1 MKTTTS
7 LKSHKGFT
15 LIELLTVIAII
26 GILAGILIPAIG
38 NVRKSASQAK
48 SMSNLKQIALAYNTF
63 SSSGGRTRTISDGT
77 YNESTAPT
85 SASSVL
91 EWPLVL
97 AQNGGLVDATVY
109 YVESDPSVTA
119 EGGIDTLPK
128 IIGQK
133 DTSGLFVPNSDWT
146 GLATSVIGYEMVTG
160 TSANANSSTT
170 PLLWTKGLKTDG
182 TWDPDVNPWGS
193 DGGHI
198 AFMDGHVT
206 FFQNVAQP
214 PALVDAAD
222 GSSTANIEET
232 LTSSGRILKPDTE

>member
-1 MKTTTS
+1 MEKKPCTRRS
-7 LKSHKGFT
+7 GFT

-63 SSSGGRTRTISDGT
+63 SSAGGRTRTISVGA
-77 YNESTAPT
+77 YNENTSPT
-85 SASSVL
+85 SADSVL
-91 EWPLVL
+91 QWPLVL

-109 YVESDPSVTA
+109 YIESDQAVTDA
-119 EGGIDTLPK
+119 GGVDTLPK

-133 DTSGLFVPNSDWT
+133 DASGLFTPNGDWT
-146 GLATSVIGYEMVTG
+146 GLSTEVIGYEMVAG

-170 PLLWTKGLKTDG
+170 PLLWTKGLQTDG
-182 TWDPDVNPWGS
+182 TWDSDINPWGA

-206 FFQNVAQP
+206 FYQNVAQP
-214 PALVDAAD
+214 PALVDADD
-222 GSSTANIEET
+222 GSATANIEDT
-232 LTSSGRILKPDTE
+232 LSASAQILKPATP

>member
-1 MKTTTS
+1 MKKFPQS
-7 LKSHKGFT
+7 SRRRGFT

-63 SSSGGRTRTISDGT
+63 SSSGGRTRTISDAS
-77 YNESTAPT
+77 YDASTAPT
-85 SASSVL
+85 SASTVL

-109 YVESDPSVTA
+109 YVESDQKVTD

-133 DTSGLFVPNSDWT
+133 DGSGLFTPNTEWT
-146 GLATSVIGYEMVTG
+146 GLNDAVIGYEMVTG

-182 TWDPDVNPWGS
+182 TWDPDINPWGS

-214 PALVDAAD
+214 PALVDQSD
-222 GSSTANIEET
+222 GSSTEDIDDT
-232 LTSSGRILKPDTE
+232 LTSSARILKPST